1 MILKIQKPNPGIKEA
16 VQYNEKKMDGAEG
29 PRPSDTDEE
38 LSAIENGHV
47 LVTRNVPEGRT
58 LIEEFEMTR
67 MQYLR
72 KRRSGPAV
80 KNSTFHMSVN
90 PSEDDRKLTDDE
102 AITFIDDVMQALG
115 YKNQPYR
122 IYKHT
127 DIQRHHYHVV
137 SCRETRLG
145 KKINDS
151 FDWLKLRRFLRNVS
165 EKYGFEVILSD
176 YEKEIEEKKKTKSEK
191 KETETALT
199 PPVPMTKAD
208 NGTDEKKA
216 ERKKAVKEKD
226 TKKITFVPSYGRDK
240 ETPVTTQMKNIM
252 DDALAWHFS
261 TFEQLQL
268 LLMKRYSLR
277 LEAEESLYH
286 ERLVMSGM
294 KLSKKEDSFKIVT
307 PFLSEKD
314 LETDYLSRIR
324 TKLENEK
331 MPARKEQK
339 ARIEKL
345 TQAAAGVAKTYDEFL
360 SIMEKKGVWVML
372 SWKKDDSGP
381 FGITYIDRA
390 TKCIW
395 KGSETAVNLPWL
407 EETAKSKEWTIT
419 RTPIVDAGQK
429 RNMMPSRRP
438 DIKTK
443 TTNPM
448 PASRQGG
455 SQSGL
460 PVFRAGHQ
468 QGSNADAKNNRDS
481 VLDKKN
487 NRDKPKEYIGERN
500 D

>member
-1 MILKIQKPNPGIKEA
+1 MILKIQKPNPGIVAA
-16 VQYNEKKMDGAEG
+16 VAYNERKMDGSEG
-29 PRPSDTDEE
+29 IRPSNNDEE
-38 LSAIENGHV
+38 LEAIENGHV
-47 LVTRNVPEGRT
+47 LATRNVPENTT
-58 LIEEFEMTR
+58 LSEEFEKTR
-67 MQYLR
+67 TMYLR

-90 PSEDDRKLTDDE
+90 PSDGDRKLNEEE
-102 AITFIDDVMQALG
+102 AVSLIDDVMSALG
-115 YKNQPYR
+115 YGEQPYR

-127 DIQRHHYHVV
+127 DIPRQHYHVV
-137 SCRETRLG
+137 SCRETKNG
-145 KKINDS
+145 KKIDDS
-151 FDWLKLRRFLRNVS
+151 FERLKLRRFLKSVS
-165 EKYGFEVILSD
+165 EKYGFEVILND

-191 KETETALT
+191 KKTETTLT
-199 PPVPMTKAD
+199 PPVSMTKAD
-208 NGTDEKKA
+208 NGTDEKKT
-216 ERKKAVKEKD
+216 ERKKAVKEKG

-277 LEAEESLYH
+277 LEAEESIYH
-286 ERLVMSGM
+286 ERLVMSGI

-324 TKLENEK
+324 TKIQNEK

-339 ARIEKL
+339 SRIEKL
-345 TQAAAGVAKTYDEFL
+345 TKAAADASKNYDEFL

-372 SWKKDDSGP
+372 SWKKDNSGP

-395 KGSETAVNLPWL
+395 KGSETDVNLQWL
-407 EETAKSKEWTIT
+407 EKTAETKDWKIT
-419 RTPIVDAGQK
+419 KTALVEASQK
-429 RNMMPSRRP
+429 RNTMPSRKNT
-438 DIKTK
+438 I
-443 TTNPM
+443 TTATENP
-448 PASRQGG
+448 AQSVQRNQERQTI
-455 SQSGL
+455 
-460 PVFRAGHQ
+460 PRFRAGHQ

-481 VLDKKN
+481 ALDEKN
-487 NRDKPKEYIGERN
+487 NKNKPKEYIGE
-500 D
+500 

>member
-1 MILKIQKPNPGIKEA
+1 MILKIQKPNPGIVAA
-16 VQYNEKKMDGAEG
+16 VAYNERKMDGSEG
-29 PRPSDTDEE
+29 IRPSNNDEE
-38 LSAIENGHV
+38 LEAIENGHV
-47 LVTRNVPEGRT
+47 LATRNVPENTT
-58 LIEEFEMTR
+58 LSEEFEKTR
-67 MQYLR
+67 TMYLR

-80 KNSTFHMSVN
+80 KNSTFHMSIN
-90 PSEDDRKLTDDE
+90 PSDGDRKLNEEEAVSLIDE
-102 AITFIDDVMQALG
+102 VMSALG
-115 YKNQPYR
+115 YGEQPYR

-127 DIQRHHYHVV
+127 DIPRQHYHVV
-137 SCRETRLG
+137 SCRETKNG
-145 KKINDS
+145 KKIDDS
-151 FDWLKLRRFLRNVS
+151 FERLKLRRFLKNVS

-176 YEKEIEEKKKTKSEK
+176 YEKEVEEKKKTKSEK
-191 KETETALT
+191 KKTETTLD
-199 PPVPMTKAD
+199 PSVPMTKTD
-208 NGTDEKKA
+208 KGTDEKKA

-277 LEAEESLYH
+277 LEAEESIYH
-286 ERLVMSGM
+286 ERLVMSGI

-324 TKLENEK
+324 TKIENEK

-339 ARIEKL
+339 SRIEKL
-345 TQAAAGVAKTYDEFL
+345 TLAAAGVAKTYDEFL
-360 SIMEKKGVWVML
+360 SIMEKKGVWVMQ

-438 DIKTK
+438 GIKTK
-443 TTNPM
+443 TTNPI
-448 PASRQGG
+448 PASRQDG
-455 SQSGL
+455 SKSSL

-481 VLDKKN
+481 ALDEKN
-487 NRDKPKEYIGERN
+487 NKNKPKEYIGE
-500 D
+500 

>member
-1 MILKIQKPNPGIKEA
+1 MILKIQKPSPRIKEA
-16 VQYNEKKMDGAEG
+16 VRYNERKMDGAEG

-47 LVTRNVPEGRT
+47 LATRNVPEGRT

-90 PSEDDRKLTDDE
+90 PSEDDRKLAEDE
-102 AITFIDDVMQALG
+102 AVTFIDDVMKALG
-115 YKNQPYR
+115 YENQPYR

-151 FDWLKLRRFLRNVS
+151 FDWLKLRRFLKKVS

-199 PPVPMTKAD
+199 PPIPMTKVD

-286 ERLVMSGM
+286 ERLVMSGI
-294 KLSKKEDSFKIVT
+294 KLNKKQDKFETVT
-307 PFLSEKD
+307 EFIDEKD
-314 LETDYLSRIR
+314 LKTDYLSRIR
-324 TKLENEK
+324 TKLESEK

-407 EETAKSKEWTIT
+407 EETAKNKEWTLT
-419 RTPIVDAGQK
+419 KTPIVETKQK
-429 RNMMPSRRP
+429 REATSAR
-438 DIKTK
+438 KTNIIAK
-443 TTNPM
+443 KNNPLNVGNTM
-448 PASRQGG
+448 GNRK
-455 SQSGL
+455 GL

-468 QGSNADAKNNRDS
+468 QGSIADAKDNHDS
-481 VLDKKN
+481 VLDEKN
-487 NRDKPKEYIGERN
+487 NRDKPKKYIGERN